1 MKMELQPKYF
11 GFVKNGT
18 KRIELRLYDEK
29 RKSIKLNDIIT
40 FVHAKTGEEINVKVI
55 GLIRYNNFSDLF
67 KDFDISIFS
76 DKSMTKED
84 LLNDLE
90 VYYNKEKQNNFGVL
104 GIRFILRDK
113 KWDYYDLIFYKLK
126 YMIYENM

>member
-104 GIRFILRDK
+104 GIRFILCDK
-113 KWDYYDLIFYKLK
+113 KWDYYDLIFYELK

>member
-104 GIRFILRDK
+104 GIRFILCDK
-113 KWDYYDLIFYKLK
+113 K
-126 YMIYENM
+126 